1 MKKVAVLGLG
11 TMGAPMALNLLSKGF
26 DVTVYNRTAEKAVPL
41 QQQGAT
47 VAATPREAVS
57 QAQVVLTMV
66 SDDTSI
72 MNIYDGEEGILAGV
86 QAGAIVID
94 SSTISPS
101 LVKRLAMDCEARGA
115 KFLDAPV
122 TGSKPAAEAGTL
134 LFMIGGAADTLAS
147 AMPVFEAMGSRMVH
161 MGPTGSGAITK
172 LAHNTI
178 VGINNVAL
186 AEGFSI
192 VSKAGVNPTAFLEV
206 VRNGSAGSKAADLK
220 GEKIITSNFDNQF
233 SLQLMLK
240 DLKLASVLT
249 DTMQSP
255 TPLLELAKSIFQMGQ
270 TSGYGEE
277 DLCAVVKVYEQWI
290 GQSISQANTQTS
302 N

>member
-11 TMGAPMALNLLSKGF
+11 TMGAPMALNLLGKGF
-26 DVTVYNRTAEKAVPL
+26 EVTVYNRSAEKAAPL
-41 QQQGAT
+41 QQQGAI
-47 VAATPREAVS
+47 VAATPREAAS
-57 QAQVVLTMV
+57 QAEVVITMV

-72 MNIYDGEEGILAGV
+72 MNIYDGDEGILAGV

-101 LVKRLAMDCEARGA
+101 LVKRLAMDCETRGA

-134 LFMIGGAADTLAS
+134 LFMIGGEAEALAS

-206 VRNGSAGSKAADLK
+206 VRNGSAGSKAAELK
-220 GEKIITSNFDNQF
+220 GEKIIASNFDNQF

-290 GQSISQANTQTS
+290 GQAINQPKGN
-302 N
+302 